1 MTIGDAGIT
10 LQRFVYEP
18 NPGALSV
25 EDKDLMC
32 ERVWKQVFGNAY
44 VYPYIYIPVSIHMGV
59 GIFLTSATP

>member
-1 MTIGDAGIT
+1 MTIGDTGIT

-44 VYPYIYIPVSIHMGV
+44 V
-59 GIFLTSATP
+59 